1 MNSSIERNSIRLYR
15 YKMKTLVKEQAKR
28 LLEQLP
34 DDATWE
40 DLQYAIYVYQAVE
53 AGTED
58 IAAGRFQTSEEVRM
72 RFTLPPSSPP
82 LSARTTR
89 ETPL

>member
-1 MNSSIERNSIRLYR
+1 
-15 YKMKTLVKEQAKR
+15 MKTLVKEQAKR

-40 DLQYAIYVYQAVE
+40 DLQYAIYVHQAVE

-58 IAAGRFQTSEEVRM
+58 IVAGRLHTLEEVRQ
-72 RFTLPPSSPP
+72 RFKLPPR
-82 LSARTTR
+82 A
-89 ETPL
+89 

>member
-1 MNSSIERNSIRLYR
+1 
-15 YKMKTLVKEQAKR
+15 MKTLIKEQAKQ

-40 DLQYAIYVYQAVE
+40 DLQYAIYVHQAVE
-53 AGTED
+53 AGAKN

-72 RFTLPPSSPP
+72 RFTLPPRAS
-82 LSARTTR
+82 
-89 ETPL
+89 